1 MKPFAIVFAILS
13 AFVLSANAADTFKVD
28 PVHTFVLFSVQ
39 HLGIANTYGR
49 FNDISG
55 TVVFHK
61 DNPSKSSV
69 ELSVPVESLDTHNSV
84 RERSL
89 KSPDFFDAKQFPTIT
104 FKSTK
109 IEGSGDTLKVSGD
122 LTIRG
127 VTKPVTVDFK
137 KGGEGKGV
145 FGEMRGGG
153 GTRFMIKRSDF
164 GMNLATANA
173 SVRPRAIVRVIG
185 WTIVCAIA
193 CRLILQPKFSYNWRW
208 AEGWVRVIAITLGI
222 VLLTWCL
229 EIVDRGPFGRSSMF
243 SIMI

>member
-1 MKPFAIVFAILS
+1 MKPPAIVLTLIS

-28 PVHTFVLFSVQ
+28 PVHSFVLFSVQ

-55 TVVFHK
+55 IVVFDR

-69 ELSVPVESLDTHNSV
+69 ELSVPVESLDTNNAS

-89 KSPDFFDAKQFPTIT
+89 KSPDFFNVKQFPTLT

-109 IEGSGDTLKVSGD
+109 VEGNGDTLKVSGD

-137 KGGEGKGV
+137 KGREGKGV
-145 FGEMRGGG
+145 FGEWRGGG
-153 GTRFMIKRSDF
+153 GTRFTIKRCEF
-164 GMNLATANA
+164 GMNFELGEVGDEVTIIL
-173 SVRPRAIVRVIG
+173 SV
-185 WTIVCAIA
+185 
-193 CRLILQPKFSYNWRW
+193 
-208 AEGWVRVIAITLGI
+208 EGVKK
-222 VLLTWCL
+222 
-229 EIVDRGPFGRSSMF
+229 
-243 SIMI
+243 

>member
-1 MKPFAIVFAILS
+1 MKPLTLVVALVS

-28 PVHTFVLFSVQ
+28 SVHSFVMFSVQ

-55 TVVFHK
+55 TVVFDK

-69 ELSVPVESLDTHNSV
+69 ELSVPIESLDTHSSI
-84 RERSL
+84 RDRSL
-89 KSPDFFDAKQFPTIT
+89 KSPDFFDAKKFPTMT

-109 IEGSGDTLKVSGD
+109 VEGSGDTLQVSGD

-127 VTKPVTVDFK
+127 VTKPLTVDFK

-153 GTRFMIKRSDF
+153 ETRFTIKRSDF
-164 GMNLATANA
+164 GMNFQQGA
-173 SVRPRAIVRVIG
+173 VGDEV
-185 WTIVCAIA
+185 TI
-193 CRLILQPKFSYNWRW
+193 ILSL
-208 AEGWVRVIAITLGI
+208 EGVKK
-222 VLLTWCL
+222 
-229 EIVDRGPFGRSSMF
+229 
-243 SIMI
+243 

>member
-1 MKPFAIVFAILS
+1 MKPLPLVIALVNAFA
-13 AFVLSANAADTFKVD
+13 LSANAADTFKVD
-28 PVHTFVLFSVQ
+28 PVHSFVLFSVQ

-55 TVVFHK
+55 TVVFDR

-69 ELSVPVESLDTHNSV
+69 ELLVQVESLDTHNAI

-89 KSPDFFDAKQFPTIT
+89 KSPDFFNAKQFPTLA

-109 IEGSGDTLKVSGD
+109 VEGSGDTLKVSGD

-127 VTKPVTVDFK
+127 VTKPLTVDFK

-153 GTRFMIKRSDF
+153 ETRFTIKRSDF
-164 GMNLATANA
+164 GMNFQQGAVGDEV
-173 SVRPRAIVRVIG
+173 SI
-185 WTIVCAIA
+185 
-193 CRLILQPKFSYNWRW
+193 ILSL
-208 AEGWVRVIAITLGI
+208 EGVKK
-222 VLLTWCL
+222 
-229 EIVDRGPFGRSSMF
+229 
-243 SIMI
+243 

>member
-1 MKPFAIVFAILS
+1 MKPLSLVVAFIS
-13 AFVLSANAADTFKVD
+13 AFVLSANAADTFKID

-49 FNDISG
+49 FNDVSG
-55 TVVFHK
+55 VVVFDR

-69 ELSVPVESLDTHNSV
+69 ELLVKVESLDTHNEI

-89 KSPDFFDAKQFPTIT
+89 KSPDFFDVKQFPTMT

-109 IEGSGDTLKVSGD
+109 VEGSGDTLKVSGD

-127 VTKPVTVDFK
+127 VTKPMIVDFK

-153 GTRFMIKRSDF
+153 ETHFTIRRSDF
-164 GMNLATANA
+164 GMNFQQGA
-173 SVRPRAIVRVIG
+173 VGDEV
-185 WTIVCAIA
+185 TI
-193 CRLILQPKFSYNWRW
+193 ILSL
-208 AEGWVRVIAITLGI
+208 EGVKK
-222 VLLTWCL
+222 
-229 EIVDRGPFGRSSMF
+229 
-243 SIMI
+243 

>member
-1 MKPFAIVFAILS
+1 MKLFTLVVALGS

-28 PVHTFVLFSVQ
+28 PVHSFVLFSVQ

-55 TVVFHK
+55 TVVFDR

-69 ELSVPVESLDTHNSV
+69 ELSVPIESLDTHNSI
-84 RERSL
+84 RDRSL
-89 KSPDFFDAKQFPTIT
+89 KSPDFFNAKQFPTMT

-109 IEGSGDTLKVSGD
+109 VEGSGDTLEVSGD

-127 VTKPVTVDFK
+127 VTKPLTVDFK

-153 GTRFMIKRSDF
+153 EKTLTIKRSDF
-164 GMNLATANA
+164 GMTFELGE
-173 SVRPRAIVRVIG
+173 VGDEV
-185 WTIVCAIA
+185 TI
-193 CRLILQPKFSYNWRW
+193 ILSL
-208 AEGWVRVIAITLGI
+208 EGVKR
-222 VLLTWCL
+222 
-229 EIVDRGPFGRSSMF
+229 
-243 SIMI
+243 